1 MTVKPVE
8 CKDATDLEA
17 ENIANATANATAAA
31 AAAATAAADAA
42 SKLIPG
48 T

>member
-8 CKDATDLEA
+8 CKDATDLAA
-17 ENIANATANATAAA
+17 ENISNATANATAA

-48 T
+48 N